1 MDVGGTLPLESSTCP
16 NYFSLKATLS
26 QMSNVT
32 DFVGFKLQFER
43 TFQAQASCRESCG
56 CHSTLIGALQAAP
69 EGYHEKLLHP
79 SILPVRF
86 IGIKDSTIIHYIN

>member
-32 DFVGFKLQFER
+32 DFVGFKNYNLKELFR
-43 TFQAQASCRESCG
+43 RR
-56 CHSTLIGALQAAP
+56 
-69 EGYHEKLLHP
+69 
-79 SILPVRF
+79 PVVVSLVAV
-86 IGIKDSTIIHYIN
+86 IQH